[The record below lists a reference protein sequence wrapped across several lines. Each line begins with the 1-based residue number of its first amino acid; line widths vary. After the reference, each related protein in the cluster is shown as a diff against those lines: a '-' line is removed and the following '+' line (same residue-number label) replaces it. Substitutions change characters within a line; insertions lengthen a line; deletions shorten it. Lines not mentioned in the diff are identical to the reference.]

1 MQWIEVSVPTRSD
14 EIDDVC
20 AQLAELGAGGMV
32 VEDETD
38 FQQFLEQNHQYWDY
52 VDDALEAQF
61 RGVSRI
67 KFYLA
72 DDDGGRAQLEAIR
85 AGIGRE
91 LTTAT
96 VRDSDW
102 ENNWRQYYQPIEVGE
117 RLVVVPE
124 WLDAPADGRLPLR
137 LDPGLIFGTGS
148 HATTRMCLA
157 ALEHCAAA
165 GRTVLDLGCGS
176 GILGIGALKLGAS
189 HVTAVDIDSNAA
201 AIAERNFERNGVPS
215 AEVLAGNVLTDS
227 ALREQVAGRRYD
239 IILANIVAD
248 VIREMLPLFAE
259 TLAPGGTLLCSG
271 IIAPRAGE
279 ITEALESCGFCPTG
293 AVQENDWVSL
303 TAQRANG

>member
-72 DDDGGRAQLEAIR
+72 DDDDGRAQLAAIR

-102 ENNWRQYYQPIEVGE
+102 ENNWRQYYQPIA
-117 RLVVVPE
+117 PE
-124 WLDAPADGRLPLR
+124 FL
-137 LDPGLIFGTGS
+137 
-148 HATTRMCLA
+148 
-157 ALEHCAAA
+157 
-165 GRTVLDLGCGS
+165 
-176 GILGIGALKLGAS
+176 
-189 HVTAVDIDSNAA
+189 
-201 AIAERNFERNGVPS
+201 
-215 AEVLAGNVLTDS
+215 
-227 ALREQVAGRRYD
+227 
-239 IILANIVAD
+239 
-248 VIREMLPLFAE
+248 
-259 TLAPGGTLLCSG
+259 
-271 IIAPRAGE
+271 
-279 ITEALESCGFCPTG
+279 
-293 AVQENDWVSL
+293 
-303 TAQRANG
+303 